1 LFCFTTARAGA
12 REGGYKMRFGLG
24 AGLVLAAVVIPSSVS
39 AVPSFT
45 RQTGLTCNQCH
56 ITFSN
61 VPDFTFTGKK
71 FRLNGYRTPYV
82 AEKIEAGEEGAL
94 SGNRLMMGIQNI
106 YSLRFRNT
114 LLTQS
119 KPATATTDPVA
130 EAGPVTSTPGTS
142 ISWFYVGGIGENIG
156 LWNEFYLDASGNVSS
171 SASPFRLEAFDEYDL
186 KFVVNPGYDN
196 IVGFSI
202 STQSLNSLAGF
213 SPFNSGTPNNMQRGG
228 IGNAHTAYVNLA
240 AYTLIKDRV
249 LAVAGVQT
257 GEDNYSFSD
266 GMNFQTVLGYAL
278 GNTDHNQLW
287 LVTQLKAG
295 NDAIP
300 IVSTPSLSSDRQV
313 TYRDA
318 ITGVTATRGNNPA
331 GQRITAAYDPT
342 NSGDFVRTLHEL
354 HYGFVD
360 HGPHSLSSAF
370 GFAFDRETYDD
381 GAEIKRTGIGG
392 RFRYYYDRTW
402 GVEYSANKNLNYQFT
417 DRAGTVHDVSNPAN
431 FSSVTFYYRPAMNFS
446 ISLGAGINRTTGTR
460 LDDNRSFRS
469 GWSWNIGYDFM
480 F

>member
-1 LFCFTTARAGA
+1 MR
-12 REGGYKMRFGLG
+12 RFGLV
-24 AGLVLAAVVIPSSVS
+24 AGLALAVVIPSTVF

-94 SGNRLMMGIQNI
+94 SGNRLILGIQNI

-114 LLTQS
+114 LLAQS
-119 KPATATTDPVA
+119 KPASATTSPEAV
-130 EAGPVTSTPGTS
+130 AGPVTTVPGTS
-142 ISWFYVGGIGENIG
+142 ISWFYVGGIGEHFG
-156 LWNEFYLDASGNVSS
+156 LWNEFYLDASGTGASPSS
-171 SASPFRLEAFDEYDL
+171 SPFRFEAFDEYDL
-186 KFVVNPGYDN
+186 KLVFNPGYEN
-196 IVGFSI
+196 IVGFAI
-202 STQSLNSLAGF
+202 TTQSLNSLAGF

-228 IGNAHTAYVNLA
+228 IGNAHTAYVNVA
-240 AYTLIKDRV
+240 AYSLIKDRV

-257 GEDNYSFSD
+257 GEDNYSYSD

-287 LVTQLKAG
+287 YVFQLKAG

-300 IVSTPSLSSDRQV
+300 IVSNPSMNTDRVV
-313 TYRDA
+313 TYTDA
-318 ITGVTATRGNNPA
+318 ITGITATRGNDPT
-331 GQRITAAYDPT
+331 GKKITAAYDPT
-342 NSGDFVRTLHEL
+342 NTGDFVRTLQEI

-360 HGPHSLSSAF
+360 HGPHSLTSAI
-370 GFAFDRETYDD
+370 GFAYDRETYDD
-381 GAEIKRTGIGG
+381 GAEIKRTGVGG
-392 RFRYYYDRTW
+392 RVRYYYDRTV
-402 GVEYSANKNLNYQFT
+402 GVEYSASKNLSYDFT
-417 DRAGTVHDVSNPAN
+417 DRAGLVHPVSNPAN
-431 FSSVTFYYRPAMNFS
+431 FTSITLYYRPAMNFS
-446 ISLGAGINRTTGTR
+446 VSLGAGINRTTGTR
-460 LDDNRSFRS
+460 LDDTRTFRK

>member
-1 LFCFTTARAGA
+1 MR
-12 REGGYKMRFGLG
+12 RFGLV
-24 AGLVLAAVVIPSSVS
+24 AGLALAAVIPSSVN

-94 SGNRLMMGIQNI
+94 SGNRLVLGIQNI

-114 LLTQS
+114 LLSQS
-119 KPATATTDPVA
+119 KAASATTSPEP

-142 ISWFYVGGIGENIG
+142 ISWFYVGGIGEHIG
-156 LWNEFYLDASGNVSS
+156 LWNEFYLDASGNT
-171 SASPFRLEAFDEYDL
+171 SASAGTFRLEAFDEYDL
-186 KFVVNPGYDN
+186 KFVLNPGYEN

-202 STQSLNSLAGF
+202 ATQNMASLGGF

-228 IGNAHTAYVNLA
+228 IGNAHTTYVNLS
-240 AYTLIKDRV
+240 AYTFIKDRV
-249 LAVAGVQT
+249 LAAVGAQT

-266 GMNFQTVLGYAL
+266 GMNWQAMFGYAL

-287 LVTQLKAG
+287 YNFQIKSG

-300 IVSTPSLSSDRQV
+300 IVSTPSMNADRAV

-318 ITGVTATRGNNPA
+318 ITGITATRGKNA
-331 GQRITAAYDPT
+331 QGQTITAAYDPT
-342 NSGDFVRTLHEL
+342 NTGDFVRTLQEI

-360 HGPHSLSSAF
+360 HGPHSFSSAF

-381 GAEIKRTGIGG
+381 GAEIKRTGVGG
-392 RFRYYYDRTW
+392 RFRYYYNRTW
-402 GVEYSANKNLNYQFT
+402 GVEYQANKNLTYQFT

-431 FSSVTFYYRPAMNFS
+431 FSSATFYYRPAMNFS
-446 ISLGAGINRTTGTR
+446 VSLGVGINRTTGTI
-460 LDDNRSFRS
+460 LDDTRTFRK
-469 GWSWNIGYDFM
+469 GWSWSIGYDYM